1 MTERFAHP
9 AGREGCNQ
17 PGLPGASRAP
27 GAMQIDLVAVGALWR
42 VIVDH
47 EVNAADVQAAG
58 SNVRGNLQAKW
69 GTLPSR
75 GKWGHQDVE
84 VAFVERLGQGLS
96 LKCQPLGAKNKA
108 NDWRKRGGWT
118 SNSPSAEPYH
128 IVCSDD
134 LGLRGGLASGG
145 PKGMVWLDVVGPE
158 AGEKNA
164 AG

>member
-1 MTERFAHP
+1 VTERFAHP

-27 GAMQIDLVAVGALWR
+27 GAMQIDLVAVGALGR

-58 SNVRGNLQAKW
+58 SNVGGNLRAKW

-96 LKCQPLGAKNKA
+96 LK
-108 NDWRKRGGWT
+108 RRG
-118 SNSPSAEPYH
+118 S
-128 IVCSDD
+128 
-134 LGLRGGLASGG
+134 ASGSQK
-145 PKGMVWLDVVGPE
+145 KG
-158 AGEKNA
+158 
-164 AG
+164 